1 VKLHHIEAL
10 FREQCHRFFNKK
22 LTVGFWHCRTG
33 AFARHERALFSG
45 YASDGF
51 LMRVSMEALCAGDPA
66 AKRGQH
72 YFSRN
77 NPHPAKP
84 NQTR

>member
-1 VKLHHIEAL
+1 MSPIFLI
-10 FREQCHRFFNKK
+10 KK

-51 LMRVSMEALCAGDPA
+51 LMRVSAWEALCAGDPA
-66 AKRGQH
+66 AKRGRKH
-72 YFSRN
+72 YGFSRN
-77 NPHPAKP
+77 NPPP
-84 NQTR
+84 LYLTVCGD

>member
-1 VKLHHIEAL
+1 MSPIFLI
-10 FREQCHRFFNKK
+10 KK

-51 LMRVSMEALCAGDPA
+51 DARQRMGVGSG
-66 AKRGQH
+66 
-72 YFSRN
+72 
-77 NPHPAKP
+77 
-84 NQTR
+84 

>member
-1 VKLHHIEAL
+1 MSPIFLI
-10 FREQCHRFFNKK
+10 KK

-51 LMRVSMEALCAGDPA
+51 LMRVSAWGRFAPETPQRSEDE
-66 AKRGQH
+66 KH
-72 YFSRN
+72 YGFSRN
-77 NPHPAKP
+77 NPHPCI
-84 NQTR
+84 